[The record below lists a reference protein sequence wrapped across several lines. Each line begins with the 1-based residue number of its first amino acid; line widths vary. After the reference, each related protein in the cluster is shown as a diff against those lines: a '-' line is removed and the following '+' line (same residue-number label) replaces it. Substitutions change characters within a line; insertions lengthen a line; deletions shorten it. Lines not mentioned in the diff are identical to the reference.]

1 MKQNKAENK
10 TQQQPEITF
19 PRTWEFR
26 MVVMAERAVEAATV
40 VDAIFATYPD
50 AVLAAGEISSS
61 GKYIPFRISV
71 EVESK
76 AEVEQLS
83 AELAAVPGFKLML

>member
-1 MKQNKAENK
+1 MKLNKEIEKKKNA
-10 TQQQPEITF
+10 EITF
-19 PRTWEFR
+19 PCIWEFR
-26 MVVMAERAVEAATV
+26 MVVMAEKAVEAATV

-50 AVLAAGEISSS
+50 AVLAAGEMSSS

-76 AEVEQLS
+76 AEVEQLA